1 MTLGGAAL
9 GGGREVPG
17 RGTPDPAARESVAL
31 DGATA
36 GPRGASCTAG
46 MRRRR
51 RGIQACRG
59 PIYSGSTPT
68 LASKTSLGDFDKC
81 CKMRIYV
88 QKSASIQLRTGSLK
102 ELLPRPP
109 HALGRQR
116 LYSFQCQRH
125 RGFPPFQPSA
135 QPLSRGLHPAS
146 PPRPRQPGAPRA
158 CRLSAVCGPT

>member
-1 MTLGGAAL
+1 MWVRTPPRAHKAASAHTRIDRIS
-9 GGGREVPG
+9 GQR
-17 RGTPDPAARESVAL
+17 ARFSR
-31 DGATA
+31 T
-36 GPRGASCTAG
+36 